1 MQFADAQMNGEKAM
15 VVKENIPILDLFRK
29 SVDASRE
36 ALTKVEVRLCDIET
50 SNQRLIND
58 DENHRCVSHEG
69 EITFDNYLRI
79 DNSNKEP
86 DEVARL
92 IKDTFDL

>member
-1 MQFADAQMNGEKAM
+1 MAFKYPLLSSGN
-15 VVKENIPILDLFRK
+15 
-29 SVDASRE
+29 
-36 ALTKVEVRLCDIET
+36 
-50 SNQRLIND
+50 
-58 DENHRCVSHEG
+58 NHRCVSHEG

>member
-36 ALTKVEVRLCDIET
+36 ALTKVEVRLCEDRGKGTPLEIL
-50 SNQRLIND
+50 SQAAVYRL
-58 DENHRCVSHEG
+58 
-69 EITFDNYLRI
+69 
-79 DNSNKEP
+79 
-86 DEVARL
+86 
-92 IKDTFDL
+92 